1 MQETG
6 GALRRATAAQ
16 RSVSTRCDL
25 WWGGDLRLHMS
36 DTPGMSQRAAEC
48 GYGRGILCD
57 KNVSVLQ
64 QYDTV
69 IKEVPEI
76 RPG

>member
-1 MQETG
+1 
-6 GALRRATAAQ
+6 
-16 RSVSTRCDL
+16 
-25 WWGGDLRLHMS
+25 MS
-36 DTPGMSQRAAEC
+36 DTPGMSQRAAES

-57 KNVSVLQ
+57 KNVSGLQ